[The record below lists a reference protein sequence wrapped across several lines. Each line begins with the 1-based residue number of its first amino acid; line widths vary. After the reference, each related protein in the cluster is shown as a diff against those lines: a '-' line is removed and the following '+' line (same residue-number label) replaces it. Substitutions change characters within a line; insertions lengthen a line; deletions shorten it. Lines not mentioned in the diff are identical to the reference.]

1 MFNTCLKIDLHGY
14 RAREA
19 REYLEWRI
27 RTLPHG
33 IDQVDVVH
41 GYRSGTV
48 LQTIVREEFA
58 NERVVGKIVGWNPGE
73 TTLIIG
79 KAGRRC

>member
-1 MFNTCLKIDLHGY
+1 MNEGCLKIDLHGY

-19 REYLEWRI
+19 REYLEWRLK
-27 RTLPHG
+27 TLPRG
-33 IDQVDVVH
+33 INQIDVIH

-48 LQTIVREEFA
+48 LQTMVREELTDK
-58 NERVVGKIVGWNPGE
+58 RILRKIVGWNPGE

-79 KAGRRC
+79 KAM